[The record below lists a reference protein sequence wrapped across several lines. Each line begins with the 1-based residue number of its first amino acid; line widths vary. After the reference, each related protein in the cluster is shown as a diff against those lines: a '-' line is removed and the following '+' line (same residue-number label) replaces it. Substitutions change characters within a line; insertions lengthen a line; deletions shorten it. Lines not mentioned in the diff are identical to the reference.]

1 MRILATQF
9 SLSMRSFDI
18 YISGCKAPHCPGCHN
33 PEGWDFNQ
41 GDEYTHLYAEKI
53 YDKMKG
59 FYSLIE
65 NIMIFGGEPLDSP
78 TDELVDMIT
87 FINVATDG
95 KPVWLFT
102 RYDIEDVPEKIKLV
116 CDYIKCG
123 RYEEDKKIENYKQY
137 GITLATSNQKIYK
150 KGVDFT

>member
-18 YISGCKAPHCPGCHN
+18 YIAGCNPPHCQGCHN

-41 GDEYTHLYAEKI
+41 GDLYTPNYIQHI
-53 YDKMKG
+53 FGKMEE
-59 FYSLIE
+59 FYSLIQ

-78 TDELVDMIT
+78 IDELVDLLT
-87 FINVATDG
+87 LINLAASG
-95 KPVWLFT
+95 KPIWLFT
-102 RYDIEDVPEKIKLV
+102 RYPIEEVPEKIKLV
-116 CDYIKCG
+116 CEYIKCG
-123 RYEEDKKIENYKQY
+123 RYEEDKKVEGYKQY

-150 KGVDFT
+150 RGVDY